1 MAKDRRIPSK
11 DQEEQDF
18 LNSYGSDYYTI
29 DDQRQGKPNQQKPCT
44 NCGHTGGGGFK
55 WNGISNEPCPSCN
68 HQGRI

>member
-1 MAKDRRIPSK
+1 MVEKPKRTLVEVPKWLQDELAADYDKQHNSK
-11 DQEEQDF
+11 
-18 LNSYGSDYYTI
+18 
-29 DDQRQGKPNQQKPCT
+29 QKPCT